1 LPRWPLASLASAAR
15 TTFVS
20 RGNMQGKVTLEDH
33 FATRTTLGDSQVF
46 GAHVWSELGP
56 RLLDFQD
63 KRLRLMDE
71 AGIEIMVASL
81 NAPAIQAIHDVKRAT
96 EVARE
101 ANDVLAQEIAR
112 RPDRFVGVAAL
123 PMQDPEQATA
133 ELQRCVNELGFRGAL
148 VNGFSQVRSPDTA
161 VYYDLPQYRPFWRA
175 VENLDVPF
183 YLHPRNPLPGSI
195 PGYEG
200 HDWLLGPNWAFHAET
215 AVHALRLIGS
225 GLFDE
230 YPRLQIILGHLGEG
244 LPYYLWRIDNRNA
257 WMKAPHKYAAKKSV
271 ADYFRAN
278 FHVTTSGHFSTPA
291 MLDAVAELGVDRVMF
306 SVDYPFEDFGEA
318 AEWFDRAEIGEPDRV
333 KIGRTNAMKLFKLK
347 GM

>member
-1 LPRWPLASLASAAR
+1 
-15 TTFVS
+15 
-20 RGNMQGKVTLEDH
+20 MQGKVTLEDH
-33 FATRTTLGDSQVF
+33 FATKTTLGDSQVF
-46 GAHVWSELGP
+46 GAHIWSELGP

-71 AGIEIMVASL
+71 AGIEIMIASL
-81 NAPAIQAIHDVKRAT
+81 NAPAIQAIHDTKRAI

-101 ANDVLAQEIAR
+101 ANDVLAQEVAK

-123 PMQDPEQATA
+123 PMQDPEQATI
-133 ELQRCVNELGFRGAL
+133 ELQRCIKQLGFKGAL
-148 VNGFSQVRSPDTA
+148 VNGFSQVGSPDTA

-175 VENLDVPF
+175 VESLDVPF
-183 YLHPRNPLPGSI
+183 YLHPRNPLPGAI
-195 PGYEG
+195 RGYEG
-200 HDWLLGPNWAFHAET
+200 HDWLLGPTWAFHAET

-230 YPRLQIILGHLGEG
+230 CPRLQIVLGHLGEG
-244 LPYYLWRIDNRNA
+244 LPYYLWRIDNRNS
-257 WMKAPHKYAAKKSV
+257 WMKAPHKYAAKKQV

-318 AEWFDRAEIGEPDRV
+318 AEWFDHAEISEADRT
-333 KIGRTNAMKLFKLK
+333 KIGRTNAMKLFKLT
-347 GM
+347 GA